1 MDHTVTILMT
11 EFVTHDV
18 KRFILTKPDGFTWKP
33 GQGVELAINQPQWR
47 EDGRRPFTPT
57 SLNSDRVLEFTIK
70 RYVEDQAVTDAL
82 HVLHPGT
89 ELIISDPFG
98 SIAYQGPGT
107 FIAAGAGLTPFLA
120 IFRQLASDNGLGG
133 QQLLFSNKTPE
144 DVLCEKELR
153 YYFGKECLLTCTR
166 QKTPIYDNRRI
177 DKAYLGEKI
186 KEFNRHFYVCGPS
199 LFVEEV
205 KTALTALGVSPDR
218 LVFER

>member
-18 KRFILTKPDGFTWKP
+18 KRFILTKPEGFSWQP

-57 SLNSDRVLEFTIK
+57 CLASDRVLEFTIK

-82 HVLHPGT
+82 HALTPGD
-89 ELIISDPFG
+89 ELLLSGPFG
-98 SIAYQGPGT
+98 SITYQGPGT

-120 IFRQLASDNGLGG
+120 ISRQLARDGKLSGH
-133 QQLLFSNKTPE
+133 QLLFSNKAPE

-166 QKTPIYDNRRI
+166 EQAPGYGHRRI
-177 DKAYLGEKI
+177 DKAYLRENI
-186 KEFNRHFYVCGPS
+186 KDLSRHCYICGPS
-199 LFVEEV
+199 VFVEEV
-205 KTALTALGVSPDR
+205 KTALTELGVSPEL
-218 LVFER
+218 LVFEK